1 MTVYSDYDCSE
12 ISKDRE
18 LPKDQVDQIG
28 WGQCR
33 ERQPDN
39 PDGIYVKWG
48 SLEELKEELN

>member
-12 ISKDRE
+12 ISKDWE